1 MSYRFDELGLRPELL
16 RAVAELGYD
25 EPTPIQMQAIPAL
38 LGGRDIMGQAQTG
51 TGKTAAFALP
61 MLQGLDLAF
70 NGVQGLVLVPTR
82 ELANQVAEAIFQYG
96 KHLGVKVL
104 PVYGGQ
110 AYARQL
116 GRLEKGVHIVVGTPG
131 RMIDLIEKRA
141 LKLGS
146 VRYLVLDEADE
157 MLDMGFAED
166 VDRILSETPDARQ
179 TALFSAT
186 MSSTIRGLAQRHM
199 RDAEEISIER
209 KTMTVPQTEQRYY
222 LLNEGSKLAALSR
235 LLEIEEMHSTLVF
248 TRTKIGAAT
257 LAEQLLTR
265 GYAAEAL
272 HGDLTQDMRETV
284 LRRFRAGQLQL
295 LIATDVV
302 ARGVD
307 IQDVSHVINY
317 DIPYDSEDYVHRIG
331 RTGRAGRS
339 GIAITLITPR
349 DQRRLKYIESFI
361 KQSIPRATLPGKDT
375 VIQKRNER
383 FMSQLEV
390 VLQQDDLGR
399 ERALVQEMADSGA
412 DIHEIAA
419 AAIRLARAG
428 EAQRPVEDVREYQER
443 EEYSRGK
450 SREWDKNRRPAPSG
464 SANGNGNGYSEG
476 KRSRRGEDER
486 EPGMVRILLDVGK
499 AHGVRPG
506 DVVGAIAGE
515 AGIPGR
521 SIGAIDIRTNQT
533 YVDVKEDHAE
543 KVLVKVKHWTLRGQK
558 VKLVRV

>member
-16 RAVAELGYD
+16 RAVAELGYE
-25 EPTPIQMQAIPAL
+25 EPTPIQVRAIPAL
-38 LGGRDIMGQAQTG
+38 MDGRDILGQAQTG

-82 ELANQVAEAIFQYG
+82 ELANQVSEAIFSYG

-110 AYARQL
+110 AYTRQL
-116 GRLEKGVHIVVGTPG
+116 SRLDRGVHIVVGTPG

-141 LKLGS
+141 LKLHT

-157 MLDMGFAED
+157 MLDMGFADD
-166 VDRILSETPDARQ
+166 VERILSETPSERQ

-186 MSSTIRGLAQRHM
+186 MPSTIRGLAAKYMH
-199 RDAEEISIER
+199 DAEEVSIER
-209 KTMTVPQTEQRYY
+209 KTMTVPETAQRYY
-222 LLNEGSKLAALSR
+222 LLNDGSKLAALGR
-235 LLEIEEMHSTLVF
+235 LLEIEEMNSTLVF

-257 LAEQLLTR
+257 LAEQLLSR

-284 LRRFRAGQLQL
+284 LRRFRSGQLQL

-307 IQDVSHVINY
+307 IPDVSHVINY
-317 DIPYDSEDYVHRIG
+317 DIPYDAEDYVHRIG

-339 GIAITLITPR
+339 GIAITLVTPR
-349 DQRRLKYIESFI
+349 DQRRMKYIELFI
-361 KQSIPRATLPGKDT
+361 KQTIPRATMPGKDA
-375 VIQKRNER
+375 VQQRRNER
-383 FMSQLEV
+383 FLERLEV
-390 VLQQDDLGR
+390 VLNQDDLGR
-399 ERALVQEMADSGA
+399 ERAMVAEMVEAGVDLQEF
-412 DIHEIAA
+412 AA
-419 AAIRLARAG
+419 GAIRLARAN
-428 EAQRPVEDVREYQER
+428 EAQRPIEDVREYQER
-443 EEYSRGK
+443 DEYPRK
-450 SREWDKNRRPAPSG
+450 SREWDKNRRSSG
-464 SANGNGNGYSEG
+464 PDSRRPQGQGAAQG
-476 KRSRRGEDER
+476 RSRSNGDER
-486 EPGMVRILLDVGK
+486 EPGMVRLLLDVGK
-499 AHGVRPG
+499 AQGVRPG

-533 YVDVKEDHAE
+533 FVDVKEDHAE
-543 KVLVKVKHWTLRGQK
+543 KVLNKVKHWTLRGQK
-558 VKLVRV
+558 VKLERAQ

>member
-1 MSYRFDELGLRPELL
+1 
-16 RAVAELGYD
+16 GYE
-25 EPTPIQMQAIPAL
+25 EPTPIQTSAIPAL

-61 MLQGLDLAF
+61 MLQGLDLSF

-110 AYARQL
+110 AYVRQL
-116 GRLEKGVHIVVGTPG
+116 SRLERGVHIVVGTPG

-166 VDRILSETPDARQ
+166 VDRILSETPDGRQ

-186 MSSTIRGLAQRHM
+186 MSPTIRGLAKRHM
-199 RDAEEISIER
+199 HDAEEISIER

-235 LLEIEEMHSTLVF
+235 LLEVEQMHSTLVF

-317 DIPYDSEDYVHRIG
+317 DIPYDAEDYVHRIG

-361 KQSIPRATLPGKDT
+361 KQSIPRATLPGKDI
-375 VIQKRNER
+375 VHQKRNER
-383 FMSQLEV
+383 FLEQLEV

-399 ERALVQEMADSGA
+399 ERTLIQDMADAGA

-419 AAIRLARAG
+419 AAIRLARASEG
-428 EAQRPVEDVREYQER
+428 QRPVEDVREYQER
-443 EEYSRGK
+443 EDYQRRP
-450 SREWDKNRRPAPSG
+450 REWEKNRRPVP
-464 SANGNGNGYSEG
+464 NGNGDGRRPR
-476 KRSRRGEDER
+476 RSNDER
-486 EPGMVRILLDVGK
+486 EPGMVRLLLDVGK

-533 YVDVKEDHAE
+533 FVDVKEDHAE

>member
-1 MSYRFDELGLRPELL
+1 LSYRFDELGLRPELL
-16 RAVAELGYD
+16 RAVAELGYE
-25 EPTPIQMQAIPAL
+25 EPTPIQMRAIPAL
-38 LGGRDIMGQAQTG
+38 LDGRDIMGQAQTG

-61 MLQGLDLAF
+61 MLQGLDLSF

-96 KHLGVKVL
+96 KNLGVKVL

-116 GRLEKGVHIVVGTPG
+116 GRLERGVHVVVGTPG

-235 LLEIEEMHSTLVF
+235 LLEVEEMNSTLVF

-257 LAEQLLTR
+257 LAEQLLNR

-317 DIPYDSEDYVHRIG
+317 DIPYDAEDYVHRIG

-375 VIQKRNER
+375 VHQKRNER
-383 FMSQLEV
+383 FMGQLEV
-390 VLQQDDLGR
+390 VLQQDDLTR

-419 AAIRLARAG
+419 AAIRLARAS

-450 SREWDKNRRPAPSG
+450 SREWDKNRRP
-464 SANGNGNGYSEG
+464 SAASAGGDG
-476 KRSRRGEDER
+476 KRPRRGNNER

-533 YVDVKEDHAE
+533 FVDVKEDHAE

>member
-16 RAVAELGYD
+16 RAVAELGYE
-25 EPTPIQMQAIPAL
+25 EPTPIQTRAIPAL
-38 LGGRDIMGQAQTG
+38 LDGRDILGQAQTG

-61 MLQGLDLAF
+61 MLQGLDLSF

-96 KHLGVKVL
+96 KNLGVKVL

-116 GRLEKGVHIVVGTPG
+116 GRLEKGVHVVVGTPG

-186 MSSTIRGLAQRHM
+186 MSSVIRGLAQRHM

-235 LLEIEEMHSTLVF
+235 LLEVEEMNSTLVF

-361 KQSIPRATLPGKDT
+361 KQPIPRATLPGKD
-375 VIQKRNER
+375 VVHQKRNER
-383 FMSQLEV
+383 FMGQLEV
-390 VLQQDDLGR
+390 VLQQDDLSR
-399 ERALVQEMADSGA
+399 ERALVQEMADAGA

-419 AAIRLARAG
+419 AAIRLARAS

-450 SREWDKNRRPAPSG
+450 SREWDKNRRPAS
-464 SANGNGNGYSEG
+464 NGNGYGEG
-476 KRSRRGEDER
+476 KRSRRGESER
-486 EPGMVRILLDVGK
+486 EPGMVRIVLDVGK

-533 YVDVKEDHAE
+533 FVDVKDEHAE

>member
-16 RAVAELGYD
+16 RAVAELGYE
-25 EPTPIQMQAIPAL
+25 EPTPIQIRAIPAL
-38 LGGRDIMGQAQTG
+38 LDGRDILGQAQTG

-61 MLQGLDLAF
+61 MLQALDYGF
-70 NGVQGLVLVPTR
+70 HGVQGLVLVPTR
-82 ELANQVAEAIFQYG
+82 ELANQVAEAIFSYG

-116 GRLEKGVHIVVGTPG
+116 NRLERGVHVVVGTPG

-141 LKLGS
+141 LKLGT

-157 MLDMGFAED
+157 MLDMGFADD
-166 VDRILSETPDARQ
+166 VERILRETPDERQ

-186 MSSTIRGLAQRHM
+186 LPTTIRGLADRYM
-199 RDAEEISIER
+199 RDAEQMSIDH
-209 KTMTVPQTEQRYY
+209 KTMTVPETEQRYY
-222 LLNEGSKLAALSR
+222 LLNEGSKLAALGR
-235 LLEIEEMHSTLVF
+235 LLEVEEMTSTLVF

-257 LAEQLLTR
+257 LAEQLLAR
-265 GYAAEAL
+265 GYTAEAL

-284 LRRFRAGQLQL
+284 LRRFRSGQLQL

-317 DIPYDSEDYVHRIG
+317 DIPYDVEDYVHRIG

-361 KQSIPRATLPGKDT
+361 RQPIPRATMPGKEA
-375 VIQKRNER
+375 VHERRNAR
-383 FMSQLEV
+383 FMEQLEV
-390 VLQQDDLGR
+390 VLHQDDLGR
-399 ERALVQEMADSGA
+399 ERALVQEMAEAGVDL
-412 DIHEIAA
+412 HEVAA
-419 AAIRLARAG
+419 AAIRLARAA
-428 EAQRPVEDVREYQER
+428 EAQRPVEDIREYQER
-443 EEYSRGK
+443 DERPRK
-450 SREWDKNRRPAPSG
+450 TREWTPNRRPASPDG
-464 SANGNGNGYSEG
+464 GRPRREG
-476 KRSRRGEDER
+476 GR
-486 EPGMVRILLDVGK
+486 EPGMVRLLLDVGK
-499 AHGVRPG
+499 AQGVRPG

-533 YVDVKEDHAE
+533 FVDVKEDHAE
-543 KVLVKVKHWTLRGQK
+543 KVLHKVKHWTLRGQK
-558 VKLVRV
+558 VKLERARE

>member
-16 RAVAELGYD
+16 RAVAELGYE
-25 EPTPIQMQAIPAL
+25 EPTPIQVRAIPAL
-38 LGGRDIMGQAQTG
+38 MDGRDILGQAQTG

-82 ELANQVAEAIFQYG
+82 ELANQVSEAIFSYG
-96 KHLGVKVL
+96 KHLNVKVL

-110 AYARQL
+110 AYTRQL
-116 GRLEKGVHIVVGTPG
+116 SRLDRGVHIVVGTPG

-141 LKLGS
+141 LKLHT
-146 VRYLVLDEADE
+146 VRFLVLDEADE
-157 MLDMGFAED
+157 MLDMGFADD
-166 VDRILSETPDARQ
+166 VERILSETPSERQ

-186 MSSTIRGLAQRHM
+186 MPSTIRGLAARYM
-199 RDAEEISIER
+199 RDAEEVSIER
-209 KTMTVPQTEQRYY
+209 KTMTVPETAQRYY
-222 LLNEGSKLAALSR
+222 LLNDGSKLAALGR

-257 LAEQLLTR
+257 LAEQLLGR

-284 LRRFRAGQLQL
+284 LRRFRSGQLQL

-307 IQDVSHVINY
+307 IPDVSHVINY
-317 DIPYDSEDYVHRIG
+317 DIPYDAEDYVHRIG

-339 GIAITLITPR
+339 GIAITLVTPR
-349 DQRRLKYIESFI
+349 DQRRMKYIETFI
-361 KQSIPRATLPGKDT
+361 KQTIPRATLPGKEA
-375 VIQKRNER
+375 VQQRRNER
-383 FMSQLEV
+383 FLERLEV
-390 VLQQDDLGR
+390 VLNQDDLGR
-399 ERALVQEMADSGA
+399 ERAMVAEMVETGVDLQEF
-412 DIHEIAA
+412 AA
-419 AAIRLARAG
+419 AAIRLARAN
-428 EAQRPVEDVREYQER
+428 EAQRPIEDVREYQER
-443 EEYSRGK
+443 DEYPRK
-450 SREWDKNRRPAPSG
+450 SREWDKNRRTASPERRPQGQGQAQGRQRSG
-464 SANGNGNGYSEG
+464 
-476 KRSRRGEDER
+476 DER
-486 EPGMVRILLDVGK
+486 EPGMVRLLLDVGK
-499 AHGVRPG
+499 AQGVRPG

-533 YVDVKEDHAE
+533 FVDVKEDHAE
-543 KVLVKVKHWTLRGQK
+543 KVLTKVKHWTLRGQK
-558 VKLVRV
+558 VKLERAQ

>member
-25 EPTPIQMQAIPAL
+25 EPTPIQMRAIPAL
-38 LGGRDIMGQAQTG
+38 LDGRDIMGQAQTG

-61 MLQGLDLAF
+61 MLQGLDLSF
-70 NGVQGLVLVPTR
+70 KGVQGLVLVPTR

-96 KHLGVKVL
+96 KHLNVKVL

-116 GRLEKGVHIVVGTPG
+116 GRLERGVHIVVGTPG

-186 MSSTIRGLAQRHM
+186 MSSVIRGLAQRHM

-383 FMSQLEV
+383 FMGQLEV

-450 SREWDKNRRPAPSG
+450 SREWDKNRRPSP
-464 SANGNGNGYSEG
+464 NGNGNGDG
-476 KRSRRGEDER
+476 KRPRRGNDER

-533 YVDVKEDHAE
+533 FVDVKEDHAE

>member
-16 RAVAELGYD
+16 RAVAELGYE
-25 EPTPIQMQAIPAL
+25 EPTPIQVRAIPAL
-38 LGGRDIMGQAQTG
+38 MDGRDILGQAQTG

-61 MLQGLDLAF
+61 MLQGLDLSF

-82 ELANQVAEAIFQYG
+82 ELANQVSEAIFSYG

-110 AYARQL
+110 AYTRQL
-116 GRLEKGVHIVVGTPG
+116 SRLDRGVHIVVGTPG

-141 LKLGS
+141 LKLHT

-157 MLDMGFAED
+157 MLDMGFADD
-166 VDRILSETPDARQ
+166 VERILSETPPERQ

-186 MSSTIRGLAQRHM
+186 MPSSIRGLADRYM
-199 RDAEEISIER
+199 RDAESVSIER
-209 KTMTVPQTEQRYY
+209 KSMTVPETEQRYY
-222 LLNEGSKLAALSR
+222 LLNDGSKLAALGR
-235 LLEIEEMHSTLVF
+235 LLEIEEMNSTLVF

-257 LAEQLLTR
+257 LAEQLLGR

-284 LRRFRAGQLQL
+284 LRRFRSGQLQL

-307 IQDVSHVINY
+307 IPDVSHVINY
-317 DIPYDSEDYVHRIG
+317 DIPYDAEDYVHRIG

-339 GIAITLITPR
+339 GIAITLVTPR
-349 DQRRLKYIESFI
+349 DQRRMKYIESFI
-361 KQSIPRATLPGKDT
+361 KQVIPRATLPGKDA
-375 VIQKRNER
+375 VQQRRNER
-383 FMSQLEV
+383 FLERLEV
-390 VLQQDDLGR
+390 VLNQDDLSR
-399 ERALVQEMADSGA
+399 ERTMVAEMVEAGVDLQEF
-412 DIHEIAA
+412 AA
-419 AAIRLARAG
+419 GAIRLARAN
-428 EAQRPVEDVREYQER
+428 EAQRPIEDVREYQER
-443 EEYSRGK
+443 DEYPRK
-450 SREWDKNRRPAPSG
+450 SREWDKNRRSSG
-464 SANGNGNGYSEG
+464 PETRRPQGAAQG
-476 KRSRRGEDER
+476 RSRSAGDER
-486 EPGMVRILLDVGK
+486 EPGMVRLLLDVGK
-499 AHGVRPG
+499 AQGVRPG

-533 YVDVKEDHAE
+533 FVDVKEDHAE
-543 KVLVKVKHWTLRGQK
+543 KVLNKVKHWTLRGQK
-558 VKLVRV
+558 VKLERAQ